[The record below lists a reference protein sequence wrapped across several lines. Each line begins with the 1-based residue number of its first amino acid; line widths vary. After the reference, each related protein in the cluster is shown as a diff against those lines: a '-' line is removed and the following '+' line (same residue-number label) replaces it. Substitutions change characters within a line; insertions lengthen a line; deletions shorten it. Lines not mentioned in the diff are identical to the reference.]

1 VIAIR
6 IKVAPRDIVR
16 LLALCEGYDGLGV
29 PVTLDARR
37 GLLSWCVPE
46 ASRGW
51 AHGALAA
58 AATRVPCVV
67 LADEG
72 APVVRS

>member
-1 VIAIR
+1 MIAIR

-29 PVTLDARR
+29 PTTLDARR

-46 ASRGW
+46 ASRDW
-51 AHGALAA
+51 ALRALAA
-58 AATRVPCVV
+58 AATQVPCVV
-67 LADEG
+67 LADED
-72 APVVRS
+72 AAVVRS